1 MLIQG
6 IPYRWLWINSRQA
19 FQYDQPTE
27 TFYLLEIVTFDNV
40 EKSLIA
46 VRDIDTQ
53 EAPIIGTTDVSRFT
67 KPFQENCS
75 IKTINELLS
84 SCDLSTDFGKFRI
97 GMQKLLQQS
106 LIIYSKKTK

>member
-1 MLIQG
+1 MDKFED
-6 IPYRWLWINSRQA
+6 RRFNMINQ
-19 FQYDQPTE
+19 QKLLH
-27 TFYLLEIVTFDNV
+27 LLEIVTFDNV

-75 IKTINELLS
+75 IKIIDELLS

-97 GMQKLLQQS
+97 GMQNCC
-106 LIIYSKKTK
+106 SKA